1 MDEDEFVFILE
12 DDEDHEVEFIPA
24 EELMETFH

>member
-12 DDEDHEVEFIPA
+12 GDEDIEVEFIPA
-24 EELMETFH
+24 EELTETFH